1 MKTLFDQEIMDL
13 KQYMISLPWENPHF
27 YEIFLSQT
35 YYFVQHSTRL
45 LALASACTPLNE
57 NSLHR
62 RFAAHISEEKGHDQ
76 LALND
81 LKKLSG
87 ETGPTPEL
95 AETKNLYEVQYYKIQ
110 KLHSAALFGYI
121 LALEGVA
128 SLICPHFVQRVY
140 QAHGIDSARF
150 LKLHIEEDPD
160 HVDKAFDEMKSLKP
174 QVSEFAAQNLLQSF
188 RNYRSVLEAS
198 LRESQSMKK
207 ATRELLWASPESM
220 A

>member
-1 MKTLFDQEIMDL
+1 MRTLFNNEIAGL
-13 KQYMISLPWENPHF
+13 KQYMLSLPWEDSDF
-27 YEIFLSQT
+27 YQVFLSQT

-45 LALASACTPLNE
+45 LALASACTPMNE

-87 ETGPTPEL
+87 GTGLSREL
-95 AETKNLYEVQYYKIQ
+95 VETKNLYEIQYYKIQ

-121 LALEGVA
+121 LALEGIA
-128 SLICPHFVQRVY
+128 SLICPHFVDRVY
-140 QAHGIDSARF
+140 QAHGVEAARF

-160 HVDKAFDEMKSLKP
+160 HVDKAFAELKDLQP
-174 QVSEFAAQNLLQSF
+174 MVFEFTAQNLVQSF
-188 RNYRSVLEAS
+188 RNYKSVLEAA
-198 LRESQSMKK
+198 LLECQTAKK
-207 ATRELLWASPESM
+207 TNPEVQWTAAETM
-220 A
+220 V